1 MPRPGKSWPANTD
14 FSNVSRDSSVV
25 AVDVLSPMPTP
36 GRSDSSSL
44 DDSTVVR
51 GMFGKIESDGC
62 PTSL

>member
-1 MPRPGKSWPANTD
+1 LWLRS
-14 FSNVSRDSSVV
+14 
-25 AVDVLSPMPTP
+25 P